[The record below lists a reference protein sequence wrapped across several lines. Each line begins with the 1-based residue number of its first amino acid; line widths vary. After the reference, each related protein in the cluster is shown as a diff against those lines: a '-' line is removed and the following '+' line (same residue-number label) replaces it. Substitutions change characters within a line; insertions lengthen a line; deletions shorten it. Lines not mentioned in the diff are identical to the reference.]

1 MGIRKVLLSLGLCT
15 LVSVSGMAM
24 ANAKAAPENDERA
37 QQECPEGEKCDR
49 PAPDQKKLKQGEE
62 RREERRKEAA
72 PEGKAPQK
80 AKHEADEQAAPA
92 DDGKAPPK
100 AMKEHTGNNDRD
112 AARDEPKPPKDAKR
126 KPPKPTDDEAQ
137 DQ

>member
-1 MGIRKVLLSLGLCT
+1 MGIKKVLLSLGLCT
-15 LVSVSGMAM
+15 FVSVSGMAM

-62 RREERRKEAA
+62 RRDEAA
-72 PEGKAPQK
+72 PEGKSLRK
-80 AKHEADEQAAPA
+80 AKGDDDRAAPEG
-92 DDGKAPPK
+92 DGKAPPK
-100 AMKEHTGNNDRD
+100 AMKVRAENDDRD
-112 AARDEPKPPKDAKR
+112 AARDEQKPPKDAKK
-126 KPPKPTDDEAQ
+126 KPPKPADDEDQ

>member
-62 RREERRKEAA
+62 RHEEAA
-72 PEGKAPQK
+72 PEGKSPRK
-80 AKHEADEQAAPA
+80 VKGDDEQAAPA

>member
-62 RREERRKEAA
+62 RREDAA
-72 PEGKAPQK
+72 SEGKAPRKEK
-80 AKHEADEQAAPA
+80 ADDERTAPEN
-92 DDGKAPPK
+92 DGKAPPK